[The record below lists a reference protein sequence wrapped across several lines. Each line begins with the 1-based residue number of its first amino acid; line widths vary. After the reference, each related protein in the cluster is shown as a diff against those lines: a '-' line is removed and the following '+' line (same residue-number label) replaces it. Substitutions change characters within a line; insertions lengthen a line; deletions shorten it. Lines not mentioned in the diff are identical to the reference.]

1 MRLLKIV
8 FGCYAFVIFL
18 CSLLIVFPCYYLVF
32 KLSAESKAPAR
43 AHAIS
48 RSWAQFLFTFYLVRY
63 KIKNKHLIDPDK
75 TYVFVANHRSM
86 LDIPLFARSCT
97 NTFRFLSKA
106 ELAKIPLL
114 GYVIKKLY
122 ITVDRDNSRD
132 RSRSIDT
139 MRKTIEENI
148 SVFLCPEG
156 TRNTSDKPLLPFK
169 DGAFRLAIATQTP
182 VAVLTIFD
190 SDKFLPPY
198 SIALSPGAIHAVW
211 SEPIETKGMTEG
223 DVDALKRK
231 AATVMTELLEN
242 RN

>member
-48 RSWAQFLFTFYLVRY
+48 RAWAQFLFTFYLVRY

-190 SDKFLPPY
+190 SDKFLPPN
-198 SIALSPGAIHAVW
+198 SIALTPGTIHAVW
-211 SEPIETKGMTEG
+211 SEPIETKGMTEA

-231 AATVMTELLEN
+231 AASVMTELLES